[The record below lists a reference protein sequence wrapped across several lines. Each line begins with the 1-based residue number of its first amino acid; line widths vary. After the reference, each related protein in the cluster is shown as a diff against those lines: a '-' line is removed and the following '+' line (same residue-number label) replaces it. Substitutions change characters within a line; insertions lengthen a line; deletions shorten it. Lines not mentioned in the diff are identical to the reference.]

1 MKLLLAPVVR
11 VLNNI
16 SWNLKFAIVG
26 TITLVILVLLVML
39 SSTTQMDAWRTAQA
53 EQQGIKTFNPA
64 LQLLLLLQ
72 QHRGMSAGALGGNA
86 QMRGSLPAKV
96 PEVQKAADT
105 FMQTFAAT
113 PADWKLLEPAKDVIG
128 QWEALRNSGLNM
140 PGPDNFAA
148 HTKAIND
155 LMSLITQLDDAS
167 SLALDAESE
176 THYSVIALTM
186 HMPELS
192 ERLGKLRGLSN
203 GILAAHQ
210 ISDQQKAAVSM
221 LAGELSLSW
230 SQMRT
235 ALRYATRNTPSAQE
249 KFKAFES
256 QMDER
261 INQIKRIAAED
272 IVGARFATTPAD
284 WWKLSTDTITLLV
297 SETQQ
302 TYLPSLQASLDER
315 ASNARTLAFAIIV
328 GSSLGGLLI
337 LFGLMALYAS
347 LSQGLNAIR
356 SGTRALSNGDLTH
369 RIHLQARDELGI
381 VAQDFNM
388 MGDKM
393 ESMLRTVIGNVRK
406 LNDSANRLQ
415 TTAATVSQDAMQ
427 QSKTAT
433 AMASAIEEIARSL
446 QSITEHS
453 DETEKASSESRG
465 HAESGGQMVVKVI
478 DGMEDIAN
486 VINAAAD
493 SVRRL
498 EERSSEITQMISSI
512 KEIAEQTNLLAL
524 NAAIEA
530 ARAGEQGRGFAVVAD
545 EVRKLAERTTQASGQ
560 IVQTVNAVREDT
572 MKAASAME
580 NGVHHIH
587 SGQELSRQSGNCMQS
602 VCDSAVR
609 VLEHIGEI
617 NNSLH
622 EHGVANNM
630 VARDVDTIARMSEHV
645 SHEISDTAKTAADLN
660 ACANEL
666 MSSVSSFHIRG

>member
-1 MKLLLAPVVR
+1 MKQILAPVVR

-26 TITLVILVLLVML
+26 GITLVILVLLVML
-39 SSTTQMDAWRTAQA
+39 SSATQVEAWQTAQD
-53 EQQGIKTFNPA
+53 EQRGIRTFDPA

-72 QHRGMSAGALGGNA
+72 QHRGMSAGALGGNV
-86 QMRGSLPAKV
+86 QMRNGLTAKA
-96 PEVQKAADT
+96 PEVQKAADA
-105 FMQTFAAT
+105 FAQTFAAT
-113 PADWKLLEPAKDVIG
+113 PAQWKLRAPAKDVIG
-128 QWEALRNSGLNM
+128 QWEALRDRGLNM

-148 HTKAIND
+148 HTQTINN
-155 LMSLITQLDDAS
+155 LMALITRLDDVS

-203 GILAAHQ
+203 GILAARQ

-230 SQMRT
+230 NQMRT
-235 ALRYATRNTPSAQE
+235 ALRYATRNNPSTQE

-261 INQIKRIAAED
+261 INQIKHIAAED

-315 ASNARTLAFAIIV
+315 ASHARALAYAIIG
-328 GSSLGGLLI
+328 GSTMGGLLI

-356 SGTRALSNGDLTH
+356 AGTRALSNGDLTH
-369 RIHLQARDELGI
+369 RIHLQATDELGV

-388 MGDKM
+388 MSDKM

-406 LNDSANRLQ
+406 RNESASRLQ
-415 TTAATVSQDAMQ
+415 TTADTVSQDAMQ
-427 QSKTAT
+427 QSKTAN
-433 AMASAIEEIARSL
+433 AMASAVEEIARSL
-446 QSITEHS
+446 QSITQHS
-453 DETEKASSESRG
+453 DETEKASSQSRS
-465 HAESGGQMVVKVI
+465 HAEDGGQMVVKVI
-478 DGMEDIAN
+478 SGMEDIAQ
-486 VINAAAD
+486 VINSAAG

-498 EERSSEITQMISSI
+498 EERSTEIAQMISSI

-545 EVRKLAERTTQASGQ
+545 EVRKLAERTTQASAQ

-572 MKAASAME
+572 MTAATSME
-580 NGVHHIH
+580 NGVQHIH
-587 SGQELSRQSGNCMQS
+587 SGQDLSRQSGDCMQS
-602 VCDSAVR
+602 VCNSAVQ

-617 NNSLH
+617 NNALH
-622 EHGVANNM
+622 EHGIANNM

-645 SHEISDTAKTAADLN
+645 SHEIADTARTASDLN
-660 ACANEL
+660 VCANEL
-666 MSSVSSFHIRG
+666 MASVSSFHIRN